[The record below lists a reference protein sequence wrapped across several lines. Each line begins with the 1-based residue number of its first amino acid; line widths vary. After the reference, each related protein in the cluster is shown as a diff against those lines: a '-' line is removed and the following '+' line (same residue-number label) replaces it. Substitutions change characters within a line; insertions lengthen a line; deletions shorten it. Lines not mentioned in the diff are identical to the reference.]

1 MDRRVLDAARRVS
14 EECICIGSRQLSRAL
29 TRLYDEDL
37 RAGGLRTSQLA
48 VLVAVARFGERGA
61 SMGALARVL
70 VMERT
75 TLSRN
80 VRPLEGA
87 RLLRVARDRSD
98 ARARIVLLTPAG
110 ERAIETAVPLWERS
124 QERVRVLLGGKTSGD
139 LRKTLSRVL
148 ERLAR

>member
-1 MDRRVLDAARRVS
+1 
-14 EECICIGSRQLSRAL
+14 
-29 TRLYDEDL
+29 
-37 RAGGLRTSQLA
+37 
-48 VLVAVARFGERGA
+48 
-61 SMGALARVL
+61 
-70 VMERT
+70 
-75 TLSRN
+75 LSRN